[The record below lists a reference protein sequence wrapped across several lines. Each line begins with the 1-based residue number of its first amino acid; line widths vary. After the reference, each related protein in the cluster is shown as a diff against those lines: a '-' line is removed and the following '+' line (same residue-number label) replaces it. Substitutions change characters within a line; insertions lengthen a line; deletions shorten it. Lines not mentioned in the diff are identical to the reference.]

1 MKFFIFILIISSCII
16 LINSTCRNEQETV
29 KIRDE
34 DDCIRR
40 TFSTEEANNGA
51 YKCCFIRYYV
61 DGNDYDGRYYGCI
74 YLDNSQYN
82 SINSVR
88 DYYEKNFHA
97 DYVVIDC
104 KANYLKISLLGLIL
118 LFF

>member
-51 YKCCFIRYYV
+51 YKCCFIRYY
-61 DGNDYDGRYYGCI
+61 GCI